1 MAKRYDTCK
10 HVQRV
15 GALAVYVTPGCP
27 GASMIKGFLVSSKKR
42 CEECKEAK
50 G

>member
-15 GALAVYVTPGCP
+15 GALAVYVTPGCRR
-27 GASMIKGFLVSSKKR
+27 ASMIKGVLVSSKKR
-42 CEECKEAK
+42 CEECKEAR

>member
-15 GALAVYVTPGCP
+15 GALAVYVTPGCRR
-27 GASMIKGFLVSSKKR
+27 ASMIKGVRVSSKKR
-42 CEECKEAK
+42 CEECKEARE
-50 G
+50 

>member
-15 GALAVYVTPGCP
+15 GTFAVYVMPGCP
-27 GASMIKGFLVSSKKR
+27 RASMIKGVLVSSKRR